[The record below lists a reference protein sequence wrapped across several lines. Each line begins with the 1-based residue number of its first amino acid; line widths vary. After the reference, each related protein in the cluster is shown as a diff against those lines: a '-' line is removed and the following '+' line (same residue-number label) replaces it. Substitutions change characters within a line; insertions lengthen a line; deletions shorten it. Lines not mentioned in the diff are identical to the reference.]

1 MSPAAPQTHE
11 LETIVDALKIST
23 LTSLPKSIQEDTN
36 GELKLIVAIK
46 SVQILGPR
54 VQPYSIDEIDTLVND
69 AEMKSVKDGF
79 IQWSGLNP
87 LSEKGIQVVFAPLM
101 DPQSFYGYTKTF
113 GYLAHDV
120 ISGINLAAQG
130 HFMRGYQNCL
140 NLYDFIISHYHDGK
154 FSSKIKDKIAEEYQ
168 NTLGHMA
175 LRILHEIRDIV
186 SQKVDAEYE
195 QMQKNPNDERGTLN
209 DLKNKYF
216 EFGQQSMEKRLNV
229 VGDSSEIHRYY
240 QLLCHYISLIID
252 KKEKKFRQLSND
264 NQAFQTI
271 QSKKIAMEFYTQAM
285 QQTKVNLLQT
295 LKSNNY
301 FDFNKDQTKDFVTK
315 EISIFPEQL
324 RSLKKEKNLEFFT
337 ESDITEISKNFEE
350 ELTNDIVNELN
361 NDQHLKS
368 IEEQKY
374 QAKIKFENIIKQKN
388 QQVKDQMEQ
397 EEKRRKELQV
407 MENNKKEA
415 EIQRQRREALIISQN
430 RRAKIIINDQIT
442 FLLLKAFTDC
452 ERFIISNLKEKL
464 EDKKYYLQT
473 YSKVRAIYDHIKEN
487 IKDELHHLRERIIG
501 YAFEDLKNEA
511 GDLLDAIIR
520 VYDSEKDTFITFELI
535 DKFVE
540 DRFQMII
547 EDVFCAYNTAKRLL
561 TTFSF
566 EAKKERTKNASKYAI
581 YFRKITIY
589 PDGKKVPDDWKLA
602 RNEKRS
608 LLNQFLEFIN
618 YKDYTYV
625 KKIDQHQYTELL
637 NLFENKK

>member
-1 MSPAAPQTHE
+1 
-11 LETIVDALKIST
+11 
-23 LTSLPKSIQEDTN
+23 
-36 GELKLIVAIK
+36 
-46 SVQILGPR
+46 
-54 VQPYSIDEIDTLVND
+54 
-69 AEMKSVKDGF
+69 
-79 IQWSGLNP
+79 
-87 LSEKGIQVVFAPLM
+87 
-101 DPQSFYGYTKTF
+101 
-113 GYLAHDV
+113 
-120 ISGINLAAQG
+120 
-130 HFMRGYQNCL
+130 
-140 NLYDFIISHYHDGK
+140 
-154 FSSKIKDKIAEEYQ
+154 
-168 NTLGHMA
+168 
-175 LRILHEIRDIV
+175 
-186 SQKVDAEYE
+186 
-195 QMQKNPNDERGTLN
+195 MQKNPNDERGTLN

-285 QQTKVNLLQT
+285 QQTKANLLQT

-361 NDQHLKS
+361 NEQHLKS

-473 YSKVRAIYDHIKEN
+473 YSKVRAIYDHIKEH
-487 IKDELHHLRERIIG
+487 IKDKLHYLRERIIE

-511 GDLLDAIIR
+511 GDLLDSIIR